1 VPTEF
6 GSAGT
11 EPEQAAHAIGSL
23 AAVHSHMGHFAMALP
38 LREEALELRR
48 RLLGEAHLDTLNSM
62 HGLGRCLVG
71 VGERVPRLEMLE
83 AVVATARRVLG
94 EAHPTTK
101 HFAEGLAKVRG
112 EVEVTSE

>member
-1 VPTEF
+1 
-6 GSAGT
+6 
-11 EPEQAAHAIGSL
+11 
-23 AAVHSHMGHFAMALP
+23 MGHFAMARP
-38 LREEALELRR
+38 LREQALELRR

-71 VGERVPRLEMLE
+71 VGECGPRLEMLE

-94 EAHPTTK
+94 EAHPTTE
-101 HFAEGLAKVRG
+101 HFAEGPAKVRG